1 MKLYRLVWA
10 EKYIGTLLFILFLLS
25 SFSTLLLFVSSDLPS
40 DISLFFVLFLIFVFF
55 FVFFMFFFL
64 STFHVF
70 LFVVVLHSV
79 AKLASNNIWSLQYIE
94 IPNGDHN
101 QILNHA
107 KDEIFDAMG
116 VVEEM

>member
-1 MKLYRLVWA
+1 MY
-10 EKYIGTLLFILFLLS
+10 FF
-25 SFSTLLLFVSSDLPS
+25 LLLFY
-40 DISLFFVLFLIFVFF
+40 
-55 FVFFMFFFL
+55 
-64 STFHVF
+64 
-70 LFVVVLHSV
+70 SV